1 LKVERIV
8 KNHLSVILNNL
19 TMKDNS
25 KILFALL
32 AGMAAGAALGILFAP
47 DKGSETRDKLSDS
60 LKNLGDSI
68 KDRAAEEI
76 ENLTEFK
83 EKVVENIR
91 SKIRSAEDDYTHA
104 KVSVSNAADDAER
117 KYNKVKNS

>member
-1 LKVERIV
+1 
-8 KNHLSVILNNL
+8 
-19 TMKDNS
+19 MKDDS
-25 KILFALL
+25 KILIALL

-47 DKGSETRDKLSDS
+47 EKGSETRDKLSDS

-68 KDRAAEEI
+68 RDRAAEEI
-76 ENLTEFK
+76 ENLTDFK

-91 SKIRSAEDDYTHA
+91 SKIRLAEDDFTEA
-104 KVSVSNAADDAER
+104 KATVNNVSDETER